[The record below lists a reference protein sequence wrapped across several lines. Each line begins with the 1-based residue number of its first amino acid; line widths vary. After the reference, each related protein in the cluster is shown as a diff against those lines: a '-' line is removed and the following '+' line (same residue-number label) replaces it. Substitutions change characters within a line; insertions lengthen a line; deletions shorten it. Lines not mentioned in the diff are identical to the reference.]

1 MGQPRRPARHDPAP
15 HGARR
20 RFRVVVTRS
29 ERQAVSLTAA
39 VATLGCEVVLC
50 PLIGIEPIAGGR
62 VDGTAY
68 DWVVVTSP
76 NGAAQLAPRLAG
88 VPRRIAAIGPGTAA
102 ELRAHGLEPDLVPAV
117 STQEGLLAELPRPA
131 GHVLLAAAEGA
142 RRLLVDELDADFLP
156 LYRTVELRPD
166 APPEATSSFSPRR
179 RPLERSPPPGLGCR
193 PSRSGRRPP
202 RPRGST
208 GSRSSPRRRPTT
220 FRASSP
226 RSSACCRACSLTR
239 RCGRS

>member
-1 MGQPRRPARHDPAP
+1 M
-15 HGARR
+15 
-20 RFRVVVTRS
+20 
-29 ERQAVSLTAA
+29 SLTAA

-166 APPEATSSFSPRR
+166 APPEGDLVLLASPSAARALAATGARLPAVAIGPQTAAAAREHGIEVVAEAETHD
-179 RPLERSPPPGLGCR
+179 LPGLVAAVER
-193 PSRSGRRPP
+193 LLPSM
-202 RPRGST
+202 
-208 GSRSSPRRRPTT
+208 
-220 FRASSP
+220 
-226 RSSACCRACSLTR
+226 
-239 RCGRS
+239 